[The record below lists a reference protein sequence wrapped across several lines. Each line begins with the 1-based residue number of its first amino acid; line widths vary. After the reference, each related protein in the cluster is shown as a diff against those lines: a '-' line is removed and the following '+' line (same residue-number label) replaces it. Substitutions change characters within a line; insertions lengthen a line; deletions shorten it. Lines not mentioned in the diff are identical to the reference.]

1 MSVKALPVPATI
13 TDTKSFSGTEQISE
27 GPSLCGQVAFEGFQ
41 VLHGLSQ
48 DGQLVELLSH
58 VLTGRDHGGQLLD
71 EVVHLIPPSFLDLA
85 VRFPADTNG
94 R

>member
-1 MSVKALPVPATI
+1 M
-13 TDTKSFSGTEQISE
+13 
-27 GPSLCGQVAFEGFQ
+27 
-41 VLHGLSQ
+41 LHGLSQ

-85 VRFPADTNG
+85 VRLPADANG